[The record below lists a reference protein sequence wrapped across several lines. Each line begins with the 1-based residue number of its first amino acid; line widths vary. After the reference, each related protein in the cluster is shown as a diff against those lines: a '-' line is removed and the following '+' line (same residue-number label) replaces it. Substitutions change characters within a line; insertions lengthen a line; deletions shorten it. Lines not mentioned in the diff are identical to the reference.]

1 MNLQMNRVK
10 NDYFLKPISPKIES
24 SVSNVSFRLPKSPS
38 KKESTMGFRAFLPRR
53 KHITLSEVERL
64 K

>member
-1 MNLQMNRVK
+1 MNRVK
-10 NDYFLKPISPKIES
+10 NDYFLKPISPNIES
-24 SVSNVSFRLPKSPS
+24 NVSNISFRLPKSQG

-53 KHITLSEVERL
+53 KHIPLSEVERL